1 MRRPSLVS
9 GLDAPMPL
17 QFRRANLSEGAP
29 WPTRIGHLSPP
40 RKPAAHTLK
49 EKRGEEEQE
58 GEMTSAQIGRKHIRN
73 VGPTWVGN

>member
-29 WPTRIGHLSPP
+29 MANKDRAPKPAK
-40 RKPAAHTLK
+40 KPAAHTLK

-58 GEMTSAQIGRKHIRN
+58 GEIVRARR
-73 VGPTWVGN
+73 